1 MKVFGNPERKK
12 RKLQELVK
20 NLTFDDKYLIHTNN
34 FRKEILENIN
44 KNMVLLDIGQSMR
57 DDFNKIDC
65 AEKKTLDINVYENYP
80 DFQFDLSEEIEIE
93 NTELNENTTS
103 LYALRF

>member
-65 AEKKTLDINVYENYP
+65 AEKKTLDINVYENC
-80 DFQFDLSEEIEIE
+80 
-93 NTELNENTTS
+93 
-103 LYALRF
+103 